1 MNDIIIALI
10 MGIVEGLTE
19 FLPVSSTGH
28 MIVTGH
34 FLSFEGDRAD
44 TFKIFIQLGAVL
56 AVVVLYWRRFVGFL
70 QLTPRQF
77 KKPGINVGHLVI
89 GALPFM
95 IGGVTVYGFIK
106 SVLFAPYWVMIS
118 LVLGGILMIIADY
131 ARRPIVSES
140 VDDITYK
147 QALGIGLFQCFALWP
162 GFSRS
167 GSTIAG
173 GMLLGT
179 SQKAA
184 AEFSFLLS
192 VPIMV
197 AATGYDLLKSLDVL
211 TMNDF
216 ALFAVG
222 FITAFLVALAAIVTF
237 LNVVKR
243 LRLSWFAYYRFLLAG
258 ALFVI
263 LYL

>member
-1 MNDIIIALI
+1 MSDIIIAII

-34 FLSFEGDRAD
+34 FLAFEGDRAD
-44 TFKIFIQLGAVL
+44 TFKIVIQLGAVL
-56 AVVVLYWRRFVGFL
+56 AVVVLYWRRFIGFL
-70 QLTPRQF
+70 TLTPSQF
-77 KKPGINVGHLVI
+77 KKPGINVGHLI
-89 GALPFM
+89 LGALPFM
-95 IGGVTVYGFIK
+95 LGGVTIYGYIK
-106 SVLFAPYWVMIS
+106 KVLFGPGPVIIS
-118 LVLGGILMIIADY
+118 LVLGGILMIIADRMNRKVV
-131 ARRPIVSES
+131 AEE
-140 VDDITYK
+140 VDQITYK
-147 QALGIGLFQCFALWP
+147 QAFGIGLFQCLALWP

-192 VPIMV
+192 VPIMF
-197 AATGYDLLKSLDVL
+197 AATGYDLYKSRDILSMDDL
-211 TMNDF
+211 G
-216 ALFAVG
+216 L
-222 FITAFLVALAAIVTF
+222 FITGLVVAFVVAMLAIVTF
-237 LNVVKR
+237 LNVVKK
-243 LRLSWFAYYRFLLAG
+243 LRLSWFAYYRFVLAG
-258 ALFVI
+258 VIGLI